1 MTVKSLFAKKRSGL
15 GELEK
20 AVMEEI
26 WKMKQGTGREIHAI
40 VGKPRDLAYT
50 TVMTIMTRLV
60 EKGVLCREELR
71 DGSFLYNPC
80 FAREE
85 FYAKTTKA
93 IFHELIKNFGAVAV
107 AQFVDTLEEVDP
119 KQLDALRKQLRDR
132 RKK

>member
-1 MTVKSLFAKKRSGL
+1 MTLKSMFAKKGSGL

-26 WKMKQGTGREIHAI
+26 WKVGKGTGREIHAI
-40 VGKPRDLAYT
+40 VGKRRDLAYT

-60 EKGVLCREELR
+60 EKGILCREELR
-71 DGSFLYNPC
+71 DGSFLYKPC
-80 FAREE
+80 FGRDE
-85 FYAKTTKA
+85 FYAKTSKA

-119 KQLDALRKQLRDR
+119 KQLEALRKQLQTR
-132 RKK
+132 RVK

>member
-1 MTVKSLFAKKRSGL
+1 
-15 GELEK
+15 
-20 AVMEEI
+20 
-26 WKMKQGTGREIHAI
+26 MKQGTGREIHAI
-40 VGKPRDLAYT
+40 VGKRRDLAYT

-71 DGSFLYNPC
+71 DGSFLYKPC

-85 FYAKTTKA
+85 FYAKTSKA

-119 KQLDALRKQLRDR
+119 KQLDALRKQLQTR
-132 RKK
+132 RAK